1 MPEQQHARLGT
12 DTGGST
18 SNGREREQ
26 GRRSVSSTSSNAT
39 IQATRPRSSLSS
51 GSGHAAAAA
60 ARVPF
65 TPGATN
71 KTSKIA
77 NIGLSA
83 KQVDKLSETIADIR
97 RGPSISRNRDSSSST
112 LQSKPAHAA
121 VAAAGDAE
129 LHDRKGKGKGQRS
142 TSFANEELFT
152 DVLSSQPLLYLKL
165 RS

>member
-1 MPEQQHARLGT
+1 MSRPSSRLSSISRGPEQQHARLGT
-12 DTGGST
+12 DAAGST
-18 SNGREREQ
+18 SSGREREQ

-51 GSGHAAAAA
+51 GSGHAAA

-97 RGPSISRNRDSSSST
+97 RGPGLSRNRDSSSST
-112 LQSKPAHAA
+112 LKSKPAQAA
-121 VAAAGDAE
+121 VAAAGHAE
-129 LHDRKGKGKGQRS
+129 LHDRKGKGKGQ
-142 TSFANEELFT
+142 
-152 DVLSSQPLLYLKL
+152 
-165 RS
+165 